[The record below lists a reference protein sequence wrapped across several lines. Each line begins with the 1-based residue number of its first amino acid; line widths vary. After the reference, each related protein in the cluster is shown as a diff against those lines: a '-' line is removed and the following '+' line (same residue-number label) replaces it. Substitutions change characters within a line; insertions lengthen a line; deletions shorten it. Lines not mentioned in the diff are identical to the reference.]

1 MIRGD
6 VALLQVEGLTVRRG
20 TRTVFEDIQLNVD
33 SGDCVILT
41 GENGSGKS
49 TLIESIAGIIPIQ
62 SGSVNLAK
70 PFGLTLQSGGINGDE
85 LVGERIELAANCGGI
100 SDSESLLAEWNLQ
113 HRRQDR
119 VCHLSGGLYRRLAV
133 LQGLIPAYGS
143 EKRIC
148 ILDEPSEGLDENSVR
163 ILVEHISALRARG
176 SAFLIA
182 THDQR
187 LHDCATHLFN
197 LEKGVTQTTP
207 NNRPVDVPVKSNTTP
222 TVAFSKWSAKLDQ
235 RTMWPILSR
244 GVPFIAS
251 CLVLYAMLGN
261 SFDSLILIPAF
272 LASIPPLSSLH
283 HAKDARSG
291 DWWLAMG
298 GRLFAIDP
306 LSVILIGVAPLL
318 TVSIF
323 AGTEQAALGTL
334 DWLMVGFPFI
344 GIYLASGAIHE
355 LANKM
360 PRAQAQFIPLLTLVL
375 IWPFLIASDAVEQ
388 CLNSGLCEDFSMGII
403 IATILPITIAF
414 GLPILHPRTA
424 SN

>member
-1 MIRGD
+1 MIRGN

-20 TRTVFEDIQLNVD
+20 TRTVFEDLQLRVD
-33 SGDCVILT
+33 SGDCFILT

-49 TLIESIAGIIPIQ
+49 TLIESIAGIIPLQ

-85 LVGERIELAANCGGI
+85 RVGERIELAANCGGV
-100 SDSESLLAEWNLQ
+100 SEPESLLTAWNLQ
-113 HRRQDR
+113 HRKQDR

-133 LQGLIPAYGS
+133 LQGLMPAYGS
-143 EKRIC
+143 ENRIC

-163 ILVEHISALRARG
+163 ILVEHINSLRARG

-187 LHDCATHLFN
+187 LHECATHFFN
-197 LEKGVTQTTP
+197 LEEGVSKTTP
-207 NNRPVDVPVKSNTTP
+207 NTPSLDVPTQPNTTP
-222 TVAFSKWSAKLDQ
+222 RVAFSKWSAALDQ

-244 GVPFIAS
+244 GIPLIAS

-261 SFDSLILIPAF
+261 SIDSLILIPAF
-272 LASIPPLSSLH
+272 LASIPPLSCLH

-306 LSVILIGVAPLL
+306 LSVILIGFAPLL
-318 TVSIF
+318 TVRIF
-323 AGTEQAALGTL
+323 AGSEQDALHTL

-360 PRAQAQFIPLLTLVL
+360 PRAQAQFIPLLSLVL
-375 IWPFLIASDAVEQ
+375 IWPFLIASDAVNQ
-388 CLNSGLCEDFSMGII
+388 CSNSGLCEDFTMGIL
-403 IATILPITIAF
+403 IATILPLTIAF

>member
-100 SDSESLLAEWNLQ
+100 SDSESLLTEWNLQ

-222 TVAFSKWSAKLDQ
+222 TVALSKWSAKLDQ

-323 AGTEQAALGTL
+323 AVTEQAALGTL

-355 LANKM
+355 LANKI

-388 CLNSGLCEDFSMGII
+388 CLNSGLCEDFNMGII